1 MNKYQCQ
8 VCGAVSYSAAS
19 QENLKDNSCLECDGR
34 VEMVEGDKMNADE
47 IMRALRKAQEDYKND
62 IVSVGRI
69 RIDKMARDCADCIES
84 LQAQLAE
91 EKIAS
96 QSLRN
101 AANGYKAQLAAS
113 QRRERAAV
121 EDMKVMALA
130 MRESD
135 ELSEGCCF
143 ACVCDGQN
151 LPGNVILP
159 YGECPGYDTN
169 DCFEW
174 RGPLAGKGE

>member
-1 MNKYQCQ
+1 MTEYKAL
-8 VCGAVSYSAAS
+8 VAA
-19 QENLKDNSCLECDGR
+19 LRCDGAYR
-34 VEMVEGDKMNADE
+34 YDGCKGCLYEGRCLVSNQMQDAADAIEELMAE
-47 IMRALRKAQEDYKND
+47 IE
-62 IVSVGRI
+62 RI
-69 RIDKMARDCADCIES
+69 RQTSVSHEVY
-84 LQAQLAE
+84 QAVC
-91 EKIAS
+91 
-96 QSLRN
+96 
-101 AANGYKAQLAAS
+101 
-113 QRRERAAV
+113 RERDAAV

-174 RGPLAGKGE
+174 RGPVARKGE